1 VPEAEFPLVAPD
13 WLLDDGDAL
22 DEGELELWSDC
33 GMLDVLELE
42 GEVLL
47 LAPVELDGELLEP
60 DWLLEADGAELDDGE
75 LWSDCGNVEELEL
88 EGEVALEFDWLL
100 VL

>member
-1 VPEAEFPLVAPD
+1 
-13 WLLDDGDAL
+13 
-22 DEGELELWSDC
+22 
-33 GMLDVLELE
+33 
-42 GEVLL
+42 VLL